1 VRLTRFALGAGVV
14 VVVAFM
20 LLVAIGMHG
29 AFTPIIAILAL
40 GGLIACG
47 NLLYGKHSHG
57 AAATARVRPAQEAQN
72 RAIDET
78 QEQARLARQQARQQR
93 QQVRRR
99 WGGSGSGRQGGSASG
114 SSSSGVGGG
123 Q

>member
-1 VRLTRFALGAGVV
+1 MRFTRFALGAGVV

-29 AFTPIIAILAL
+29 AFTPVIAILAL
-40 GGLIACG
+40 VGLIVCG

-72 RAIDET
+72 RAIDEAH
-78 QEQARLARQQARQQR
+78 ERARLAREEARQRRQRR
-93 QQVRRR
+93 QQGQPFRRGDE
-99 WGGSGSGRQGGSASG
+99 GGER
-114 SSSSGVGGG
+114 
-123 Q
+123 

>member
-1 VRLTRFALGAGVV
+1 MRLTRFALGAGVV

-20 LLVAIGMHG
+20 LLLAIGMHG
-29 AFTPIIAILAL
+29 AFTPIIAALAL

-72 RAIDET
+72 RAIDEARR
-78 QEQARLARQQARQQR
+78 QARRQRDEARRQRR
-93 QQVRRR
+93 Q
-99 WGGSGSGRQGGSASG
+99 GSGR
-114 SSSSGVGGG
+114 
-123 Q
+123 

>member
-1 VRLTRFALGAGVV
+1 MRLTRFALGAGVV

-29 AFTPIIAILAL
+29 AFTPVIAILAL
-40 GGLIACG
+40 VGLIVCG

-72 RAIDET
+72 RAIDEA
-78 QEQARLARQQARQQR
+78 QERARLEREEARQRRQQARHR
-93 QQVRRR
+93 GEGDT
-99 WGGSGSGRQGGSASG
+99 GGTGGTR
-114 SSSSGVGGG
+114 
-123 Q
+123 

>member
-1 VRLTRFALGAGVV
+1 MRLTRFALGAGVV
-14 VVVAFM
+14 VVVAIM

-29 AFTPIIAILAL
+29 AFTPIIAVLAL

-78 QEQARLARQQARQQR
+78 QERARLERQQARARR
-93 QQVRRR
+93 QQARRR
-99 WGGSGSGRQGGSASG
+99 RGGNEGGE
-114 SSSSGVGGG
+114 